1 MRTQAIREEIRQSL
15 CAKSMKKSSLTASAS
30 KQAAT
35 ADSSAAALRSKKAQ
49 SAAKQTRVRDQAAG
63 GHQAW
68 AKPRTPGNATLWEAA
83 ISRQDAQYRL
93 LEKHGRE
100 VDLFHEVCFSHL
112 HRRPRAAHF
121 DDQVS
126 AEVRKSTGHVP
137 TCLQTMPMC
146 TYRNRQRAKPA
157 KTFGAPGQAGT
168 AASSARDELLT
179 MEAIKGALDKQGEAA
194 PRQRRAPRHACTVE
208 LPARPQTVEKAQL
221 KLKRASSKPKKQRTR
236 RSLDGSPL
244 RTHTAAEPE
253 AELSRGAT

>member
-35 ADSSAAALRSKKAQ
+35 ADSSAVALRSKKAQ
-49 SAAKQTRVRDQAAG
+49 SAAKQTRLRHQAPG

-68 AKPRTPGNATLWEAA
+68 AKPSPGATLWEAA

-100 VDLFHEVCFSHL
+100 VDLFHEVCYSHL
-112 HRRPRAAHF
+112 HGRPRAAHF

-126 AEVRKSTGHVP
+126 AEVRKSAHHVP
-137 TCLQTMPMC
+137 TCLQAMPMC

-157 KTFGAPGQAGT
+157 KTLGAPGQAGT
-168 AASSARDELLT
+168 ATSSARDELLT
-179 MEAIKGALDKQGEAA
+179 IDAIKGALDKQGEVA
-194 PRQRRAPRHACTVE
+194 PRKRRAPGHARTVE
-208 LPARPQTVEKAQL
+208 LPARPQTVERAQL
-221 KLKRASSKPKKQRTR
+221 KLKRASTKVKV
-236 RSLDGSPL
+236 
-244 RTHTAAEPE
+244 
-253 AELSRGAT
+253 